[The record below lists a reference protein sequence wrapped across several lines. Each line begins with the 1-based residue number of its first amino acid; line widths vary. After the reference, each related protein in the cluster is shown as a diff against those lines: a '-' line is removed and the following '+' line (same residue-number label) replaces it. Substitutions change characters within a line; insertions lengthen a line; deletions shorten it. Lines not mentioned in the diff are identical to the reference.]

1 MNLTPE
7 QREIGKQNFYEA
19 VGSDPNRRDVLKG
32 LIAGGVAGA
41 SIGSMY
47 FGYGASVEKP
57 LRVGIIGDR

>member
-32 LIAGGVAGA
+32 LAAGTVAF
-41 SIGSMY
+41 GS
-47 FGYGASVEKP
+47 
-57 LRVGIIGDR
+57 L